1 MMNKQINKILEENL
15 LDEVNVDKEWERLYD
30 TILQE
35 SMAHSVLK
43 RKRKL
48 FSLFLKLV
56 AAVLLGAF
64 LATAFFQM
72 NPKDNSLKSS
82 SYKIMTGKGEKSSL
96 QLPDGTKVWLNTCTS
111 LEYSVDYGV
120 NNRNIALVGEAYF
133 EVAKNRD
140 IPFVVKT
147 DGLEVKALGT
157 AFNVCA
163 YENEAKLTTILFSGQ
178 VMVRPF
184 STKQEILLNP
194 DQVAIYHKDK
204 NKIET
209 MPYQKQLFTE
219 WRAGGLSFEMMFLEE
234 IAKLL
239 ERNYDVTFLFK
250 NQRIKTLRFSG
261 YFNNNESLT
270 DILRVIKINTSI
282 NYRMVKD
289 TVIIE

>member
-1 MMNKQINKILEENL
+1 MNKQICKILEENL

-48 FSLFLKLV
+48 FFHFLKLV

-64 LATAFFQM
+64 LATVFFQM
-72 NPKDNSLKSS
+72 NLKDHSLKSS
-82 SYKIMTGKGEKSSL
+82 SYKIMTGKGEKSFL

-111 LEYSVDYGV
+111 LEYSVDYGI

-163 YENEAKLTTILFSGQ
+163 YENEAKLTTTLFSGQ
-178 VMVRPF
+178 VVVHPF

-194 DQVAIYHKDK
+194 DQVAIYYKDK

-219 WRAGGLSFEMMFLEE
+219 WRAGGLSFEMMYLEE

-239 ERNYDVTFLFK
+239 ERNYDVAFLFK

>member
-1 MMNKQINKILEENL
+1 MNKQICKILEENL

-48 FSLFLKLV
+48 FPHFLKLV

-64 LATAFFQM
+64 LATVFFQM
-72 NPKDNSLKSS
+72 NLKDHSLKSS
-82 SYKIMTGKGEKSSL
+82 SYKIMTGKGEKSFL

-111 LEYSVDYGV
+111 LEYSVDYGI

-163 YENEAKLTTILFSGQ
+163 YENEAKLTTTLFSGQ
-178 VMVRPF
+178 VVVHPF

-194 DQVAIYHKDK
+194 DQVAIYYKDK

-219 WRAGGLSFEMMFLEE
+219 WRAGGLSFEMMYLEE

-239 ERNYDVTFLFK
+239 ERNYDVAFLFK